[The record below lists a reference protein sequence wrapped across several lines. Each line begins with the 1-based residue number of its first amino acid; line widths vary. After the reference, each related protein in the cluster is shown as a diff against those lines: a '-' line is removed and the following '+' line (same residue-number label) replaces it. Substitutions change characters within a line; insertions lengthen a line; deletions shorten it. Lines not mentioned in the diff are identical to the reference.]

1 MHTNSYDFLSVM
13 KKINSLFIV
22 FGFLVI
28 NCLTAPNAAA
38 QMQFDIPSPQ
48 PGGEIFGTKVATL
61 PNGNFV
67 VTDPNYDAPGPIT
80 DAGRVYLYDGATL
93 AIINT
98 ITGSMDNDQVGS
110 SSGGLGGVIVLANG
124 NYVVITQNWNNGAG
138 AVTFCSGTTGCP
150 STISAANSLVGSTAG
165 DSVGGSDGVTAL
177 PNGNYVVKSSAWDD
191 GATADVGAVTFCN
204 GTAGCTGAVSAA
216 NSLIGSTASDG
227 VGNGG
232 ITTLSN
238 SNYVVYSILWNNGA
252 ATFAG
257 AVTWCS
263 GTAGCTGAVSPVNSL
278 VGATANEFVG
288 QNGIF
293 PLTNGGYVVCN
304 GGWDNGATMDVG
316 SATFCNSVTGCVGT
330 VTAVNSLTGS
340 AANDQVG
347 LNGATILTN
356 GNYVV
361 RSQLWDNGATTDA
374 GAATFCNGVTGC
386 VGTVSPANSLVG
398 MTASDGVGRGGT
410 ALTNGNYIVSS
421 SDWDNPSPLMANV
434 GAVTWCNGATGCTGA
449 VSTANSL
456 VGPAPGEALALVTAL
471 TNGNYVVNSP
481 FSSISN
487 SGAGAVTWCNGATGC
502 VGTLTLA
509 NSLVGSQFQ
518 DRVGENVTALTNGNY
533 VVHSPFW
540 NTTDVGAATFCNG
553 ASGCVGTVS
562 SANSLVGSTVNDR
575 VGGSATPLSN
585 GNYVVRSTS
594 WDNGAITDAGAVTR
608 CSGTTGCTGIV
619 TAANSLVGSTADDV
633 VGGGAFCGLGGVLC
647 GVTALSN
654 GNYLVKSAYWD
665 NGALTDAGAVSY
677 AFGNGATVGAITA
690 SNSVRG
696 TTANG
701 GVNLSYSFDSTNNQ
715 LVVGR
720 PSDNIVT
727 VFRPAP
733 TAASVSVGGR
743 VITPEGCGVAR
754 ARVIM
759 TDTNGNSRT
768 ALTNSFGYYRFEEVN
783 VGQTYIISVRS
794 KQYLFN
800 PQVLTVL
807 EEMTDLNFTAFP
819 K

>member
-1 MHTNSYDFLSVM
+1 MERV
-13 KKINSLFIV
+13 NSLFVV
-22 FGFLVI
+22 FGFLII
-28 NCLTAPNAAA
+28 NGLFILHVAA
-38 QMQFDIPSPQ
+38 QMQTDIPSPA
-48 PGGEIFGTKVATL
+48 GGEMFGTKVAAL

-67 VTDPNYDAPGPIT
+67 VTDPNYDAPGPIA
-80 DAGRVYLYDGATL
+80 DVGRVYLYNGATL

-98 ITGSMDNDQVGS
+98 MTGSAANDLVGS

-124 NYVVITQNWNNGAG
+124 DYVVISQNWNNGAG
-138 AVTFCSGTTGCP
+138 AVTRCSSTTGCP
-150 STISAANSLVGSTAG
+150 ATITAANSLVGSTAG
-165 DSVGGSDGVTAL
+165 DSVGSGGVTAL
-177 PNGNYVVKSSAWDD
+177 PNGNYVVNSSSWDN
-191 GATADVGAVTFCN
+191 GATTDVGAITWCN
-204 GTAGCTGAVSAA
+204 GSTGCTGAIAA
-216 NSLIGSTASDG
+216 TNSLIGSTASDG

-263 GTAGCTGAVSPVNSL
+263 GTAGCTGAVSATNSL
-278 VGATANEFVG
+278 VGATANEFAG

-316 SATFCNSVTGCVGT
+316 SAIFCNSTTGCVGT
-330 VTAVNSLTGS
+330 VTSTNSLVGS
-340 AANDQVG
+340 TANDQVG
-347 LNGATILTN
+347 LNGATVLTN
-356 GNYVV
+356 SNYVV

-374 GAATFCNGVTGC
+374 GAATFCSGATGC
-386 VGTVSPANSLVG
+386 VGAVSPTNSLVG

-421 SDWDNPSPLMANV
+421 SDWDNPAPIMVNV
-434 GAVTWCNGATGCTGA
+434 GAITWCSGTTGCTGA

-456 VGPAPGEALALVTAL
+456 VGQTGEALSLVTAL
-471 TNGNYVVNSP
+471 SNGNYVVRNP

-487 SGAGAVTWCNGATGC
+487 AAAGAVTWCNGATGC

-533 VVHSPFW
+533 VVHSPLW
-540 NTTDVGAATFCNG
+540 NNGVIADAGAATFCNG

-562 SANSLVGSTVNDR
+562 SANSLVGSTVND
-575 VGGSATPLSN
+575 GAGASATPLSN

-608 CSGTTGCTGIV
+608 CSGTTGCTGQI
-619 TAANSLVGSTADDV
+619 TTANSLVGSTAGDF
-633 VGGGAFCGLGGVLC
+633 VGGGAFCGLEGVLC

-654 GNYLVKSAYWD
+654 GDYLVKSAYWD

-677 AFGNGATVGAITA
+677 AFGSSAIVGMITA

-701 GVNLSYSFDSTNNQ
+701 GVNQSYSFDSTNNQ

-733 TAASVSVGGR
+733 TASSVSVSGR
-743 VITPEGCGVAR
+743 VVTSEGRGI
-754 ARVIM
+754 ARVRVII

-768 ALTNSFGYYRFEEVN
+768 ALTNGFGYYRFEEIE

-800 PQVLTVL
+800 QQVLTVA
-807 EEMTDLNFTAFP
+807 EELTDLNLTAFP
-819 K
+819 E